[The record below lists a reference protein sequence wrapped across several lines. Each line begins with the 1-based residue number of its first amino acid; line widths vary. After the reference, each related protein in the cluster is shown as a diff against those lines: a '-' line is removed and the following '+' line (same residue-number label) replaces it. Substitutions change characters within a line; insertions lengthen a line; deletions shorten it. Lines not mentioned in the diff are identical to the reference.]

1 MFWEIWIY
9 FKGQLG
15 ESIFFFPLLKQ
26 NALVSK
32 IEVRYLRP
40 LGCIMA
46 FIGKRGTWM
55 EHFKKHFGVMRL
67 EK

>member
-1 MFWEIWIY
+1 M
-9 FKGQLG
+9 KA
-15 ESIFFFPLLKQ
+15 FFFFFLLKQ

-40 LGCIMA
+40 LGYSMA
-46 FIGKRGTWM
+46 FIGNRGTWM